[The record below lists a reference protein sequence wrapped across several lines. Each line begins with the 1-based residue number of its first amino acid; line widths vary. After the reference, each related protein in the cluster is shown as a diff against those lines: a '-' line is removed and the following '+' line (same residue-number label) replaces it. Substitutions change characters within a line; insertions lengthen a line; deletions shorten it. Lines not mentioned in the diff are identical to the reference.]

1 MGSTSYN
8 PLVFFRMLNTFYTC
22 SKFKCIWPWL
32 VPSLQIFQHFRSF
45 EVELYI
51 TLSCNRL
58 SPLIYFSLVLI
69 SYSLHLLVF
78 IHFLCASKKST
89 AVGRHLECAIM
100 FATEQEFCT
109 YIRRQDYMLWTLRSA
124 ATLIRSQS
132 HSLNQISSPSI
143 GLENTHLDEMTKV
156 RAVSITSAR
165 NGSTKWPVIK
175 SNCQQRFKCLLLAD

>member
-1 MGSTSYN
+1 
-8 PLVFFRMLNTFYTC
+8 MLNTFYTC

-100 FATEQEFCT
+100 FATEQEFCI
-109 YIRRQDYMLWTLRSA
+109 YIRRQDYMLWTLRSV

-132 HSLNQISSPSI
+132 HSLNQISSLWI
-143 GLENTHLDEMTKV
+143 GLKTKV

-165 NGSTKWPVIK
+165 NGSTKWPIIK